1 MWLKFAWFVCIRRH
15 LSLLK
20 PSVKL
25 IRTEI
30 AQHTQLYSNKIY
42 AECVI
47 LNSIKK
53 ARAREPHQFISVSMP
68 FLRGLDVNI
77 HHRGCTFTPVTQW
90 VILIWDQNQAV
101 NVNAPMRTEIDLNES
116 EILTKALTL
125 TTLQPYNRSLQLTVN
140 SNWTASIPSLD
151 GVNGVKKHKNE
162 VGKIVLINK
171 NWPQNV
177 FEKRTILVNARLSC
191 HSPLLLICRE

>member
-90 VILIWDQNQAV
+90 VILIWDQNQSV

-140 SNWTASIPSLD
+140 SNSTASNPSSKD
-151 GVNGVKKHKNE
+151 QAVNSMWITG
-162 VGKIVLINK
+162 
-171 NWPQNV
+171 
-177 FEKRTILVNARLSC
+177 TIIAKQKVRQKVPGLYAL
-191 HSPLLLICRE
+191 CR